1 MTKAAILVIDWCDN
15 KLTWD
20 EYKARFMTEIKNNP
34 KAIQAMKILESGYDV
49 VTLYASVLMRN
60 IVIDP

>member
-1 MTKAAILVIDWCDN
+1 
-15 KLTWD
+15 
-20 EYKARFMTEIKNNP
+20 MTEIKNNP

-49 VTLYASVLMRN
+49 VTLYASVLMRD

>member
-1 MTKAAILVIDWCDN
+1 MTKAAIFVIDWCDN

-34 KAIQAMKILESGYDV
+34 KAIQAMKIVKSGHYDV
-49 VTLYASVLMRN
+49 VLMRD
-60 IVIDP
+60 IVIDPSSKK

>member
-1 MTKAAILVIDWCDN
+1 MARLCCRRKI
-15 KLTWD
+15 TWNQ
-20 EYKARFMTEIKNNP
+20 YRKRFISEIKNNP

-49 VTLYASVLMRN
+49 VTLYASVLMRD